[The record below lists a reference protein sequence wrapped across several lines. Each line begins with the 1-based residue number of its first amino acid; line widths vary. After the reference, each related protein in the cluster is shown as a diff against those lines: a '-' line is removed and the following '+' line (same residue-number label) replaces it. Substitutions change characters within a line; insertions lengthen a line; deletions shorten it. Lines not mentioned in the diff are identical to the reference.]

1 MDSVVKRIEVHLKD
15 KALQN
20 NLPEELCLSL
30 SYRKSV
36 LIWQN
41 DKPLKTVDWKYTV
54 DFLLSSQSAQL
65 RKDSLHMN
73 KS

>member
-1 MDSVVKRIEVHLKD
+1 MGSVVKRIEVHLKD

-65 RKDSLHMN
+65 SKDSLHMN
-73 KS
+73 KN